1 MTSKRQTHPR
11 SFSRTSM
18 LGWDAT
24 HLGTYNPD
32 PWMALPEQ
40 FSERQPKLFKHSF
53 PPPTAKCTN
62 TMSRNCATTTQNGSG
77 LLAPAKEWKTFAS
90 GSCNASRTARVHISS
105 NSYNDFPLSPC
116 HYRMNVHIQ
125 NGSNHKIQQMQTQLR
140 RRECMHDDH
149 YIKQQ
154 KETSGSKSLVDSNI
168 KFPILLKKT
177 LESKCVDICFCIAV
191 TSCF

>member
-24 HLGTYNPD
+24 RLGTYNPD

-116 HYRMNVHIQ
+116 HTTGWTYTSRTAATTRSSRCRHNSGDESACMTIITL
-125 NGSNHKIQQMQTQLR
+125 SNKKKPVGANL
-140 RRECMHDDH
+140 
-149 YIKQQ
+149 
-154 KETSGSKSLVDSNI
+154 LW
-168 KFPILLKKT
+168 ILT
-177 LESKCVDICFCIAV
+177 LNFQFC
-191 TSCF
+191 SRKH